1 MTLETA
7 SQTNDDAHRAPA
19 VALKGSSNGGGHVLP
34 APDTPDKPT
43 SPFSCPTTDALVIG
57 VKKAVVLFCTGGDS
71 SSSSTSVVVQQRQEV
86 DELRQLTA
94 FDAPSAPA
102 TYGSTADVQQ
112 VEPVSGR

>member
-7 SQTNDDAHRAPA
+7 AQTNDDAHRAPA
-19 VALKGSSNGGGHVLP
+19 VALNGSSNGGSHVLP
-34 APDTPDKPT
+34 APDTPEKPN
-43 SPFSCPTTDALVIG
+43 SPFSCPATDALVIG
-57 VKKAVVLFCTGGDS
+57 VKKAVVLFCTGSD
-71 SSSSTSVVVQQRQEV
+71 SSSSTSVVERQCQEV

-94 FDAPSAPA
+94 INTPSAPA